1 MTRRTA
7 TTLAAAAL
15 LFVLAAPLDAA
26 PARPDPPLSASLAET
41 GDGGV
46 VMEVESEGLV
56 VRKVVY
62 PDGRFSA
69 EFRLGGDR
77 LAVAGDHD
85 GVRLAR
91 ESDAIHLPPGA
102 ADQAQAQRARIM
114 LAASPAVRR
123 FRQLVGALESGER
136 FDGAAL
142 SLRATGALLA
152 EIDGDGAAA
161 RRFSRQ
167 LLSRLGG
174 GVRRVRQTYPASC
187 WSTYEA
193 AVVQAANELE
203 KCLAD
208 FAVYNPARNLCV
220 FVWVLKVEA
229 AWFGLLKCSAVPLN

>member
-7 TTLAAAAL
+7 PTLAAAAL

-26 PARPDPPLSASLAET
+26 PARPDPLLTASLT
-41 GDGGV
+41 QSDDGGV
-46 VMEVESEGLV
+46 VMEVESEDLV

-62 PDGRFSA
+62 PDGRFAA
-69 EFRLGGDR
+69 ELRLGRDR
-77 LAVAGDHD
+77 LVLSGDHD

-91 ESDAIHLPPGA
+91 GSDAIHLPPGA
-102 ADQAQAQRARIM
+102 ADQAQAQRARAV
-114 LAASPAVRR
+114 LAASPAVRT
-123 FRQLVGALESGER
+123 FRQLVGALEHGER

-152 EIDGDGAAA
+152 ELDGDGAAA
-161 RRFSRQ
+161 RRFSQQ
-167 LLSRLGG
+167 LLSRLGSR
-174 GVRRVRQTYPASC
+174 VRRVAQTYPPSC
-187 WSTYEA
+187 WSVYER

-203 KCLAD
+203 QCLAD
-208 FAVYNPARNLCV
+208 FAVYNPARNLCA